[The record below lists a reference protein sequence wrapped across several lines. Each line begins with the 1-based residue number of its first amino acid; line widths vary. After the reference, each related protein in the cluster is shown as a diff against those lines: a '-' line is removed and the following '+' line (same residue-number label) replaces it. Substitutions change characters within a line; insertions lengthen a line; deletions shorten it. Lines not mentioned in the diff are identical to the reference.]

1 MSFKNVWRKPVIIIL
16 FIIMTGLSFMIF
28 GENKT
33 DNNRSL
39 VEFIDKGIMK
49 ASWYGPGFHGRKTAN
64 GEIYDQSL
72 FTAAHKSIKFG
83 TILKITN
90 IKNQRAVI
98 VRVNDRGPYIKG
110 RQLDVSKAV
119 AYELDFVHTG
129 VTKLKVEELKLASKD
144 NEKTGGIE

>member
-98 VRVNDRGPYIKG
+98 VRVNDRV
-110 RQLDVSKAV
+110 L
-119 AYELDFVHTG
+119 T
-129 VTKLKVEELKLASKD
+129 
-144 NEKTGGIE
+144 